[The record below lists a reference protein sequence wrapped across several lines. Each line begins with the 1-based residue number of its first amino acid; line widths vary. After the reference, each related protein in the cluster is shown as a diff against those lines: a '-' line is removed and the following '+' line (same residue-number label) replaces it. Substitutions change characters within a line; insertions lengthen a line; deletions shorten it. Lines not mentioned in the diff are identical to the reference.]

1 MLTIILFSYIV
12 DIIKICWKSKD
23 DFHYRLLSTLMRHE
37 RKLLMI
43 LISKTNIKSIKNDQ
57 DEEHIWQPYRG
68 VYFVW
73 EFLYLPQFFLKPS
86 TIQKKFLP
94 SEQPVH
100 IGGYS
105 SIFVNWGGRKD
116 KEFLVIFR
124 KNKGILSACG
134 QKFHWKLQFYINSYH
149 NFVNI
154 SSNPTSKPYTFHN
167 SFLIPSTQKFF
178 IGDLRSPIFH
188 KIYSPGRKTH
198 LTCHKNINF

>member
-1 MLTIILFSYIV
+1 MLVLQSQL
-12 DIIKICWKSKD
+12 C
-23 DFHYRLLSTLMRHE
+23 
-37 RKLLMI
+37 
-43 LISKTNIKSIKNDQ
+43 
-57 DEEHIWQPYRG
+57 RG

-94 SEQPVH
+94 SGQPVH

-188 KIYSPGRKTH
+188 KIYSPAILEVKIKEVLKLNSQHSVSVRISVDG
-198 LTCHKNINF
+198 INDFSQLLI